1 MEACIEESPSETA
14 STVNKSLWSRF
25 SPIPHLVAAQL
36 VPSPALDVLQVAK
49 DICK

>member
-1 MEACIEESPSETA
+1 MEDCSEDSPSETA
-14 STVNKSLWSRF
+14 SSNKSLWSRL

-36 VPSPALDVLQVAK
+36 VPSPAFDVLQVAK